1 MYSAVSQNLQ
11 FFEHNT
17 TLSLI
22 LPLTDTYITYHLD
35 ISLRYYTYFL
45 PYFSQK
51 SRVGTFKCDGFSKYN
66 TGKNVLGAQIK
77 TDYVAYSKI

>member
-51 SRVGTFKCDGFSKYN
+51 SRVGTFKLRFIVYSYNIGFIFPLLKYRSK
-66 TGKNVLGAQIK
+66 
-77 TDYVAYSKI
+77 

>member
-22 LPLTDTYITYHLD
+22 LPVTDTYITYHLG
-35 ISLRYYTYFL
+35 ISSRYYTYFL
-45 PYFSQK
+45 PYCSQK
-51 SRVGTFKCDGFSKYN
+51 SRVGTFKEML
-66 TGKNVLGAQIK
+66 GKIK
-77 TDYVAYSKI
+77 SLNGKVIKKLDDKGSENLNK

>member
-51 SRVGTFKCDGFSKYN
+51 SRVGTFKENKSMP
-66 TGKNVLGAQIK
+66 IK
-77 TDYVAYSKI
+77 VEGMKLTLNHNAELK

>member
-51 SRVGTFKCDGFSKYN
+51 SRVGTFKAIPIK
-66 TGKNVLGAQIK
+66 LEQILP
-77 TDYVAYSKI
+77 YVY

>member
-51 SRVGTFKCDGFSKYN
+51 SRVGTFKFLTWLN
-66 TGKNVLGAQIK
+66 QIK
-77 TDYVAYSKI
+77 LENRTEC